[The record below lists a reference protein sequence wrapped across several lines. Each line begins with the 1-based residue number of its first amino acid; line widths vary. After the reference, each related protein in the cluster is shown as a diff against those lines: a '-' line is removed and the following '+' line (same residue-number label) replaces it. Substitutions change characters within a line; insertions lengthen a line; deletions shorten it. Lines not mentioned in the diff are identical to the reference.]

1 LGGHDGIVPD
11 LFRFDRP
18 GRRDDDRTMSTID
31 TLQRRLAGA
40 GLRVTAPRRRLLETM
55 RGLGDQFSAD
65 DLLAETPDVGR
76 ATVFRT
82 LRLFQ
87 ELGVVC
93 QVVLD
98 DGGVAYSLSSDGHHH
113 HLVCSNCGAVRNFAS
128 ADIEEQL
135 RELARRTGYDVATHR
150 LELYGRCAVCREA
163 GEAVEST

>member
-1 LGGHDGIVPD
+1 
-11 LFRFDRP
+11 
-18 GRRDDDRTMSTID
+18 
-31 TLQRRLAGA
+31 
-40 GLRVTAPRRRLLETM
+40 M

-65 DLLAETPDVGR
+65 EVLAETPDVGR

-98 DGGVAYSLSSDGHHH
+98 DGAVAYSLSSDGHHH

-128 ADIEEQL
+128 TDIEDLLQK
-135 RELARRTGYDVATHR
+135 LARRTGYDVAAHR
-150 LELYGRCAVCREA
+150 LEVYGRCAECQQGQPVEA
-163 GEAVEST
+163 S

>member
-1 LGGHDGIVPD
+1 
-11 LFRFDRP
+11 
-18 GRRDDDRTMSTID
+18 MSSID
-31 TLQRRLAGA
+31 TLQRRLANA

-65 DLLAETPDVGR
+65 EVLAETPDVGR

-98 DGGVAYSLSSDGHHH
+98 DGAVAYSLSSEGHHH

-128 ADIEEQL
+128 TDIEDLLQ
-135 RELARRTGYDVATHR
+135 ELARRTGYDVAAHR
-150 LELYGRCAVCREA
+150 LEVYGRCAECQQGEPVEA
-163 GEAVEST
+163 S